1 MSKQKTHISYSELK
15 TWLECPHKH
24 KLNYIDRLKKFTG
37 NEYTAFGKA
46 LHEVCEKQCNDEPIE
61 PFSFFEK
68 QFVKELKSLDSFN
81 EKMAV
86 EMNSQ
91 SKAIIP
97 LIMPKLK
104 EQFPKYEVG
113 ATELALYEPA
123 GNDLF
128 FKGYIDLVLKLPD
141 EKYIILDWKTCS
153 WGWDSRKKSDKMITY
168 QLTLYKHFFCQ
179 SSGVDPKNVET
190 YFALLKR
197 TAKKDNVEIF
207 RVTSG
212 PKKTNNALKF
222 MNRALYNIKKKNYIK
237 NRLSCKYCEFK
248 KTEYCS

>member
-1 MSKQKTHISYSELK
+1 MTQKIHISHSELK
-15 TWLECPHKH
+15 TWYECPHKH
-24 KLNYIDRLKKFTG
+24 KLNYIDKIKKFKG
-37 NEYTAFGKA
+37 NEYTAFGTA
-46 LHEVCEKQCNDEPIE
+46 LHEVCEKQCNDEPVE

-86 EMNSQ
+86 EMNNQ

-104 EQFPKYEVG
+104 EQFPKYEVA
-113 ATELALYEPA
+113 ATEMALYEPIED
-123 GNDLF
+123 NLF

-153 WGWDSRKKSDKMITY
+153 WGWDSRKKADKMITY
-168 QLTLYKHFFCQ
+168 QLTFYKNFFCQ
-179 SSGVDPKNVET
+179 ATGVDPKNVET

-212 PKKTNNALKF
+212 PKKTENALKF
-222 MNRALYNIKKKNYIK
+222 MNKALYNIKRKNYIK
-237 NRLSCKYCEFK
+237 NRLSCKYCEYK
-248 KTEYCS
+248 KTEYCT